1 MPSPSIPE
9 RKSSGRILLSIIHKM
24 LLVFLKTPKQEERLF
39 LVIDTGV
46 SSESEDANPVQ
57 DGGHI
62 VRDTESTLGD

>member
-1 MPSPSIPE
+1 
-9 RKSSGRILLSIIHKM
+9 M
-24 LLVFLKTPKQEERLF
+24 LLVSLMTPKQEERLF